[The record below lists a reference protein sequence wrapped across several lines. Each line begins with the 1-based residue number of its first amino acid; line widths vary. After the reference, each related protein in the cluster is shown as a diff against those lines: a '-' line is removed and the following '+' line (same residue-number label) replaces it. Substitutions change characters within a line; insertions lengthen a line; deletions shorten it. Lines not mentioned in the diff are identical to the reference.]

1 MTTIRT
7 DDGFRDAMLDGLSRR
22 PRAVPCKYLY
32 DAEGSD
38 LFERITG
45 LEEYYPTRTE
55 IGLLGR
61 HGGDIARLVGPGA
74 RVVEFGAGSMR
85 KTGLLIG
92 ALEAPAAYV
101 PIDVARDMLMLAARR
116 IADEHPGMV
125 VSPVVADFLRPLDL
139 PDDGPDEGAGPV
151 LGFFPGS
158 TIGNMVP
165 GEACGFL
172 RRVGR
177 LAGPGGWLLVGVDL
191 AKDPRI
197 LEAAYNDARGVT
209 SAFIRNLLARANR
222 ELGAD
227 FDLGAFDHRTWWN
240 AREGR
245 VEIHLCALR
254 RQTVTVAGR
263 AFAFDSGDLLHVEN
277 CYKYTVEQF
286 RWLARQ
292 GGFLP
297 EAVWTDPASLFSLH
311 LLRRSG

>member
-1 MTTIRT
+1 MTTFPT
-7 DDGFRDAMLDGLSRR
+7 DDGFRDAMLNGLTQR
-22 PRAVPCKYLY
+22 PRAIPCKYLY

-55 IGLLGR
+55 IGLLER
-61 HGGDIARLVGPGA
+61 HGADIARMIGPGA

-85 KTGLLIG
+85 KTGLLLE
-92 ALEAPAAYV
+92 ALNAPAAYV
-101 PIDVARDMLMLAARR
+101 PIDVAQDMLMLAARR

-125 VSPVVADFLRPLDL
+125 VSPMVADFLRPLDL
-139 PDDGPDEGAGPV
+139 PDEGDGPV

-165 GEACGFL
+165 GEACDFL

-177 LAGPGGWLLVGVDL
+177 LVGPDGWLLVGVDL

-197 LEAAYNDARGVT
+197 LEAAYNDVQGVT
-209 SAFIRNLLARANR
+209 SAFILNLLARANR
-222 ELGAD
+222 ELEAD
-227 FDLGAFDHRTWWN
+227 FDTAAFDHRAWWN
-240 AREGR
+240 ARESR
-245 VEIHLCALR
+245 VEIHLCARR
-254 RQTVTVAGR
+254 RQTVKVAGQ

-286 RWLARQ
+286 GWLARQ
-292 GGFLP
+292 GGFQS